1 MRFTQISYIANM
13 LKIAYW
19 CSSLSSSL
27 YNLAVNAANEAAKLD
42 SEGKKDE
49 AVSKY
54 LQAFDLLMSVVRYT
68 DNKRLKS
75 FYTER
80 AEQYL
85 SRAYQLKSTAKLPVL
100 ASEAGESVKDKE
112 ALDATVSSM
121 ILPEKPNVSWDDI
134 AGLQTAK
141 QAIEDAIILPLRR
154 VDLFK
159 GMPTWKGIL
168 LFGPPGCGKT
178 MIAKAAAS
186 QCNATFF
193 SVSAADVMVKWVGDS
208 EQRIK
213 ALFESARKNQPAII
227 FIDEVD
233 SLAAERTGE
242 ESAVSTR
249 VLTQLLQMMDG
260 ISGKPDDRIVVLGAT
275 NRPWS
280 LDSAMLR
287 RFDKRIMVP
296 LPDLAARE
304 EMFKISARKMPS
316 MKFAS
321 DVSMRELA
329 ELSEGLSGDDIKK
342 VCIDAWYIPIHE
354 LKQQNNLETGIPRA
368 VTKKDFVSALQIR
381 KASVSGAEVR
391 MNEEWAKKFGMT

>member
-1 MRFTQISYIANM
+1 M
-13 LKIAYW
+13 LEVVKRCKY
-19 CSSLSSSL
+19 LSTRL
-27 YNLAVNAANEAAKLD
+27 YNLAVQAASEAAKFD
-42 SEGKKDE
+42 SEGNKE
-49 AVSKY
+49 QAVSKY
-54 LQAFDLLMSVVRYT
+54 LQAFDLLMSVARFT
-68 DNKRLKS
+68 DNKQLKG
-75 FYTER
+75 FYAER

-85 SRAYQLKSTAKLPVL
+85 SRAYQLKSTRNPPV
-100 ASEAGESVKDKE
+100 AEGSNQSTENMKDQDEVQSKI
-112 ALDATVSSM
+112 ASM

-141 QAIEDAIILPLRR
+141 QAIEDAIILPLKR

-213 ALFESARKNQPAII
+213 ALFETARKNQPAII

-233 SLAAERTGE
+233 SLAAERTGD

-249 VLTQLLQMMDG
+249 VLTQLLQMIDG
-260 ISGKPDDRIVVLGAT
+260 VSGKSDDRIVVLGAT
-275 NRPWS
+275 NRPWC

-296 LPDLAARE
+296 LPDVAARE
-304 EMFKISARKMPS
+304 EMFKISVRKMPT
-316 MKFAS
+316 MKLAGE
-321 DVSMRELA
+321 VSMHELA

-354 LKQQNNLETGIPRA
+354 LKEQNNLDTGVPRA
-368 VTKKDFVSALQIR
+368 VTAQDFLEALQIR
-381 KASVSGAEVR
+381 RASVSLDEVQL
-391 MNEEWAKKFGMT
+391 NEDWARKFGMA